1 MFAVSFRTGN
11 TIATSGVPSSTGPGS
26 GGPSSAYVR
35 CTRHHWRK
43 ATAAHPASPSNHAH
57 APQRAIK
64 LTAWLNQLPGAILVA
79 LVAPAVLAAG
89 FAGVIAG
96 ACTALVAA
104 RTRNI
109 ALALVAG
116 VVALWVMRRIG

>member
-1 MFAVSFRTGN
+1 MWPEPRALAAILGMALVTYATRVGGVWLLGRTR
-11 TIATSGVPSSTGPGS
+11 PS
-26 GGPSSAYVR
+26 R
-35 CTRHHWRK
+35 L
-43 ATAAHPASPSNHAH
+43 
-57 APQRAIK
+57 

-89 FAGVIAG
+89 LAGFVAG
-96 ACTALVAA
+96 ACTALVAT

-116 VVALWVMRRIG
+116 VVALWIMRRIG

>member
-1 MFAVSFRTGN
+1 MWPEPRALAAILGMALATYATRAGGVWLLGRTR
-11 TIATSGVPSSTGPGS
+11 PS
-26 GGPSSAYVR
+26 R
-35 CTRHHWRK
+35 L
-43 ATAAHPASPSNHAH
+43 
-57 APQRAIK
+57 